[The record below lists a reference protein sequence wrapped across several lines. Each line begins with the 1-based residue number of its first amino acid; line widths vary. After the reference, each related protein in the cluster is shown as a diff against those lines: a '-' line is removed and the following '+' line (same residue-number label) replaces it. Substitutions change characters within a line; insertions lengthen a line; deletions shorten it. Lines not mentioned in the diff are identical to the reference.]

1 MVKKNYDVQAPVTFN
16 DLSGALQTLVVIG
29 WIGVAFFAI
38 AFMTGFI
45 MGIMGV

>member
-29 WIGVAFFAI
+29 WIGVAFFGI
-38 AFMTGFI
+38 AFLVGMLTAL
-45 MGIMGV
+45 MGV